1 MGPVRAIPKMRGTP
15 IRQNNLPRRSSLI
28 HHTATTRAP
37 KESTMPDP
45 EDEARTPVLEAF
57 ADTIIPGAKRHAD
70 DRAVAGVSEGGGAVA
85 SGAIAVLESP
95 EGGMAPALD
104 DLAAALDG
112 HAARYRAEHGLPPD
126 LEPFLALDYADRL
139 ALVGELLAADHPER
153 MMWAGLAMFSFM
165 AFDTGA
171 HLHTVDAIAAGHPG
185 LAILGYAPPGEDGLW
200 RFPKYSY
207 GLRLSDI
214 HPDTDRTGSPA

>member
-1 MGPVRAIPKMRGTP
+1 
-15 IRQNNLPRRSSLI
+15 
-28 HHTATTRAP
+28 
-37 KESTMPDP
+37 MPET

-57 ADTIIPGAKRHAD
+57 ADTIIPGAKRHPED
-70 DRAVAGVSEGGGAVA
+70 HAVAGVSRDGGAVA
-85 SGAIAVLESP
+85 AGAIPVLESP

-104 DLAAALDG
+104 DLARALNG
-112 HAARYRAEHGLPPD
+112 HAVRYRTEHDLPPD
-126 LEPFLALDYADRL
+126 PQAFVGLGYDDRL

-185 LAILGYAPPGEDGLW
+185 LAILGYAPPGQDGLW

-207 GLRLSDI
+207 GLQLSDI
-214 HPDTDRTGSPA
+214 HPRTDHTGSPA